1 MIQLLRTIL
10 ITLSLSGMIIPTS
23 LAQDQDSTAA
33 SDDDVDVLPRTIEEI
48 NVVGERTIFTLRME
62 IESAETE
69 VYGLFNEL
77 NSNDEFDV
85 ACTNEVFVG
94 SHLPKQICIAD
105 YLRKEQAKNVGS

>member
-10 ITLSLSGMIIPTS
+10 ITLSLSGMIIPIS
-23 LAQDQDSTAA
+23 LAQDQDSTPT
-33 SDDDVDVLPRTIEEI
+33 SDDDVDVLLRTIEEI
-48 NVVGERTIFTLRME
+48 NVVGERTIFALRME

-94 SHLPKQICIAD
+94 SHLPKRICIAD

>member
-1 MIQLLRTIL
+1 
-10 ITLSLSGMIIPTS
+10 
-23 LAQDQDSTAA
+23 
-33 SDDDVDVLPRTIEEI
+33 
-48 NVVGERTIFTLRME
+48 ME

-94 SHLPKQICIAD
+94 SHLPKRICIAD
-105 YLRKEQAKNVGS
+105 YLRKEQAKNVGSWVTGLDSQGLSIDVLVTLDGIKGEVCHKTVAMEAEMLKLAQRNQSLANASASRA